1 MSQRESKVEGRG
13 SSACKV
19 GRRVPPARNAAIAT
33 ESPVSF
39 FAFVTHRSPFVIWPL
54 ILLWIFFTAPCG
66 HAAGPEAA
74 FEQGNRLYEEGK
86 YTQAVAAYDQALPTG
101 KVSAALLFNRGN
113 ALFKLGQTGRAI
125 ASYLQAERLS
135 PRDPDLRA
143 NLQFARTLARGGV
156 NYHADRWR
164 AWLGSLTL
172 NEWTLLTAAALWV
185 LFVFLALGEWRP
197 ELRRTLR
204 NYTAAAAFAV
214 LFSGVCLAGV
224 IDDDY
229 ITKSAVVITGEA
241 EVRNGPLEES
251 QTVYKVRDGAELTIL
266 DQKDG
271 WFQVVDA
278 AQRVGWLRQ
287 EQVLLLEPVVAPK
300 AKS

>member
-1 MSQRESKVEGRG
+1 MSKGVSKVEGRG
-13 SSACKV
+13 SSA
-19 GRRVPPARNAAIAT
+19 GWRRQDWLFYKLN
-33 ESPVSF
+33 
-39 FAFVTHRSPFVIWPL
+39 
-54 ILLWIFFTAPCG
+54 
-66 HAAGPEAA
+66 HAAAVVLFLLIAAPRVQAAGSEAA
-74 FEQGNRLYEEGK
+74 FEQGNKFYEEGK
-86 YTQAVAAYDQALPTG
+86 YTQAVTAYDQAHQSG

-113 ALFKLGQTGRAI
+113 AFFKLGQTGRAI
-125 ASYLQAERLS
+125 ASYLQAEKIS
-135 PRDPDLRA
+135 PRDPDVRA
-143 NLQFARTLARGGV
+143 NLQFARTLARGGT
-156 NYHADRWR
+156 NYRADRWH
-164 AWLGSLTL
+164 AWLASLSL
-172 NEWTLLTAAALWV
+172 NEWTLLTTATLWV

-197 ELRRTLR
+197 EFRRTLR
-204 NYTAAAAFAV
+204 NYTATAAFAA

-271 WFQVVDA
+271 WYQVVDS

-287 EQVLLLEPVVAPK
+287 EQVLLLEPASASK
-300 AKS
+300 TKSQS

>member
-1 MSQRESKVEGRG
+1 LLFV
-13 SSACKV
+13 
-19 GRRVPPARNAAIAT
+19 AT
-33 ESPVSF
+33 L
-39 FAFVTHRSPFVIWPL
+39 RL
-54 ILLWIFFTAPCG
+54 

-74 FEQGNRLYEEGK
+74 FEQGNKLYEEGK
-86 YTQAVAAYDQALPTG
+86 YAQAVASYDQALQTG
-101 KVSAALLFNRGN
+101 KLSAALLFNRGN

-125 ASYLQAERLS
+125 ASYLQAKKIS
-135 PRDPDLRA
+135 PRDPDLHA
-143 NLQFARTLARGGV
+143 NLQFARSMARGGT
-156 NYHADRWR
+156 NYRAERWH

-172 NEWTLLTAAALWV
+172 NEWTLLTTATLWI
-185 LFVFLALGEWRP
+185 LFMFLALGEWRP

-204 NYTAAAAFAV
+204 NYTVAAAFAV
-214 LFSGVCLAGV
+214 LFAGVCLAGV

-229 ITKSAVVITGEA
+229 FTKSAVVIAGEA

-251 QTVYKVRDGAELTIL
+251 QTVYKVRDGAELTVL

-271 WFQVVDA
+271 WYQVVDA

-287 EQVLLLEPVVAPK
+287 EQVLLLEPANASK

>member
-1 MSQRESKVEGRG
+1 MRKALVLFLFITT
-13 SSACKV
+13 
-19 GRRVPPARNAAIAT
+19 AR
-33 ESPVSF
+33 
-39 FAFVTHRSPFVIWPL
+39 L
-54 ILLWIFFTAPCG
+54 Q
-66 HAAGPEAA
+66 AAGPEAA
-74 FEQGNRLYEEGK
+74 FEQGNKLYEEGK
-86 YTQAVAAYDQALPTG
+86 YAQAAASYDQALQTG

-125 ASYLQAERLS
+125 ASYLQAEKIS
-135 PRDPDLRA
+135 PRDSDLRA
-143 NLQFARTLARGGV
+143 NLQFARTLARGGTS
-156 NYHADRWR
+156 YRAERWH

-172 NEWTLLTAAALWV
+172 NEWTLLTTATLWV

-204 NYTAAAAFAV
+204 NYTVAAAFAV

-229 ITKSAVVITGEA
+229 FTKSAVVITGEA

-251 QTVYKVRDGAELTIL
+251 QTVYKVRDGAELTVL

-271 WFQVVDA
+271 WYQVVDG

-287 EQVLLLEPVVAPK
+287 EQVLLLEPASVSK